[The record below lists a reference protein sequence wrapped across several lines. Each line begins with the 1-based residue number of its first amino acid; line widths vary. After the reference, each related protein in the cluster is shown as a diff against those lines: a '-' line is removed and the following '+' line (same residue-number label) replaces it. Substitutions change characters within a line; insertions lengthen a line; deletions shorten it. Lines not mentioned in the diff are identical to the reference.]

1 MMGLIKDSDY
11 SSDMGLHDFDVFA
24 SDLTYGDRT
33 AFPWETF
40 NEEQPNNWYSSL
52 EVGQEANNTIC
63 LVGGEPVEVGPRA
76 RAVTFK
82 GFTEKGALAIQKA
95 RLREQRHACS
105 SSREPPR

>member
-63 LVGGEPVEVGPRA
+63 LVGGEPWKSALARA
-76 RAVTFK
+76 RSRSRDSLRRAHWPSK
-82 GFTEKGALAIQKA
+82 
-95 RLREQRHACS
+95 RLGCVKTYACS